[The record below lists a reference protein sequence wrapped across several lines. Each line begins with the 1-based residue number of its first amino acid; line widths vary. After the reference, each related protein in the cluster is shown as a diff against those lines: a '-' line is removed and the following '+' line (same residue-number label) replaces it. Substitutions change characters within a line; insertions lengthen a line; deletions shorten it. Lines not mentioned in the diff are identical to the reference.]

1 MEIVASFRDLET
13 LLKDQPLHVKV
24 LELDHIARLTRKDEE
39 SE

>member
-1 MEIVASFRDLET
+1 MEIVSSFKDLEA

-24 LELDHIARLTRKDEE
+24 LELETITNLNRMDEE